1 MINFFNYIKF
11 CCKSTSNH
19 GVHSPFVYDLITF
32 CFFNKKWKKKRNFF
46 YIKKH
51 LQSNSIFFIEGLKKY
66 LLNYNKNN
74 LSDQFVLKLQSKD
87 NLIELINKL
96 NIKYSQFV
104 LFIDNS
110 HCLKPIIKTI
120 ENIKMYIVIDFYFWA
135 IIVKKQGNQSQNY
148 KIRVF

>member
-11 CCKSTSNH
+11 CYKSTSNH

-32 CFFNKKWKKKRNFF
+32 FLFNIKWKKERNFF
-46 YIKKH
+46 CIKKH
-51 LQSNSIFFIEGLKKY
+51 LQSNSLLFIEGLKKY
-66 LLNYNKNN
+66 LLNYNKDN
-74 LSDQFVLKLQSKD
+74 LSDQFFFKVQSKD

-110 HCLKPIIKTI
+110 HCLKPIIQTI

-135 IIVKKQGNQSQNY
+135 IIIKKQGNQSQNY

>member
-11 CCKSTSNH
+11 CFRSTSNH

-46 YIKKH
+46 CVKKH
-51 LQSNSIFFIEGLKKY
+51 MQSNSIFFIEGLKKY

-74 LSDQFVLKLQSKD
+74 LSDQFFFKVHSKD

-110 HCLKPIIKTI
+110 HSLKPIIQTI
-120 ENIKMYIVIDFYFWA
+120 ENLKMYIVIDFYFWA

-148 KIRVF
+148 KIRIF

>member
-1 MINFFNYIKF
+1 M
-11 CCKSTSNH
+11 
-19 GVHSPFVYDLITF
+19 
-32 CFFNKKWKKKRNFF
+32 
-46 YIKKH
+46 
-51 LQSNSIFFIEGLKKY
+51 QSNSIFFIEGLKKY

-74 LSDQFVLKLQSKD
+74 LSDQFFFKVQSKD

-110 HCLKPIIKTI
+110 HSLKPIIQTI
-120 ENIKMYIVIDFYFWA
+120 ENLKMYIVIDFYFWA

-148 KIRVF
+148 KIRIF

>member
-1 MINFFNYIKF
+1 
-11 CCKSTSNH
+11 
-19 GVHSPFVYDLITF
+19 
-32 CFFNKKWKKKRNFF
+32 
-46 YIKKH
+46 
-51 LQSNSIFFIEGLKKY
+51 LK
-66 LLNYNKNN
+66 
-74 LSDQFVLKLQSKD
+74 VQSKD